1 MAMSCSDS
9 TKEKTTPMVKISFNQ
24 SIASG
29 GYMKTKAENVFI
41 SIIEEHTNKYV
52 EVTLVNKETQEV
64 FLCNSNESI
73 VVPMGTY
80 EISAKYTPEALQSEI
95 NNFAIYNTPPLK
107 CDAFE
112 IRINNQT
119 TSVTLNV
126 YYDCYAIFA
135 KIKECQT
142 ATVHSFN
149 MQNIRNHYYVIYC
162 KGTTNFT
169 LLPYYDTEFIPTE
182 FKFATDETVDCAKY
196 VEIGRYYVIQPD
208 VNYDINTPFKTEIQN
223 MVEGTI

>member
-1 MAMSCSDS
+1 
-9 TKEKTTPMVKISFNQ
+9 
-24 SIASG
+24 
-29 GYMKTKAENVFI
+29 
-41 SIIEEHTNKYV
+41 
-52 EVTLVNKETQEV
+52 
-64 FLCNSNESI
+64 
-73 VVPMGTY
+73 
-80 EISAKYTPEALQSEI
+80 
-95 NNFAIYNTPPLK
+95 
-107 CDAFE
+107 
-112 IRINNQT
+112 
-119 TSVTLNV
+119 LNV

-135 KIKECQT
+135 KVKECQT

-169 LLPYYDTEFIPTE
+169 LLPYYDTGFIPTE

-196 VEIGRYYVIQPD
+196 VETGRYYVIQPD